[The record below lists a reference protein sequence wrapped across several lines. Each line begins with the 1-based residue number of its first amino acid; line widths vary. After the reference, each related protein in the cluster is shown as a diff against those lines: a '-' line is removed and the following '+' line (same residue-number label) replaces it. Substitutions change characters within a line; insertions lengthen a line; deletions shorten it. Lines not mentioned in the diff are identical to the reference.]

1 MVLSTDT
8 RLLSQSPF
16 VVTKKSCDETLVNHG
31 SEKNLTVASCIR
43 STGVNKSTDDKAL
56 GIALLGSFSEYAC
69 MPRVNVETKGLLA
82 ARTRKVL
89 ACLGWSAPSQAL
101 DKSSMFS
108 VCVSLATAQAA
119 AERDTQLSS
128 PSALILGEDC
138 VVVYQRGTTSPGSRS
153 TF

>member
-1 MVLSTDT
+1 
-8 RLLSQSPF
+8 
-16 VVTKKSCDETLVNHG
+16 
-31 SEKNLTVASCIR
+31 
-43 STGVNKSTDDKAL
+43 
-56 GIALLGSFSEYAC
+56 

-128 PSALILGEDC
+128 PSALILNKDC